1 MQNTLGIQMTQ
12 IFTSESIELGPW
24 SNSKMGTLEQCP
36 YKFDLQYIQKI
47 KKEDIPQHLRQE
59 VDESSL
65 RYGNSVH
72 KVSELV
78 STGES
83 ISEAIKKTAKEQKL
97 TVVEKKQLN
106 AARRNVLSF
115 EERLAQFKDKYNISE
130 DLTEVDLAVDSDLK
144 KSKYFSKKT
153 VLRGKID
160 RLLLTADGKTAIV
173 IDLKTGKKAT
183 LDYARTQLDFY
194 TTLVLGNFPEVS
206 TVRSA
211 LYFTRLGSMVWDK
224 AKNRSSY
231 PMDSSNSI
239 ASKVNSISKEFTESE
254 ESTINVQSLCKWCIY
269 KQLCLQERES
279 RKKSS

>member
-1 MQNTLGIQMTQ
+1 MPQ

-36 YKFDLQYIQKI
+36 YKFELQYIQKI
-47 KKEDIPQHLRQE
+47 KKHDIPKNLQQE
-59 VDESSL
+59 VDDSSL

-78 STGES
+78 STGED
-83 ISEAIKKTAKEQKL
+83 ISTAIAKTAKEQKL
-97 TVVEKKQLN
+97 TIVEKKQLN
-106 AARRNVLSF
+106 AARRNVQSF
-115 EERLAQFKDKYNISE
+115 EERLSTFKANYSISS
-130 DLTEVDLAVDSDLK
+130 DLTEVDLAVNADLL

-160 RLLLTADGKTAIV
+160 RLLLTDDGKTAIV

-194 TTLVLGNFPEVS
+194 TTLVLGNYPEIT

-211 LYFTRLGSMVWDK
+211 LYFTRLGKMLWDK
-224 AKNRSSY
+224 AVKRDAY
-231 PMDSSNSI
+231 PMDAANSI
-239 ASKVNSISKEFTESE
+239 ASKVNAISKEFSETEQ
-254 ESTINVQSLCKWCIY
+254 STINVQSLCKWCIY

-279 RKKSS
+279 RRKSR

>member
-1 MQNTLGIQMTQ
+1 MTQ

-36 YKFDLQYIQKI
+36 YKFELQYIQKI
-47 KKEDIPQHLRQE
+47 KKHDIPKNLQQE

-78 STGES
+78 STGED
-83 ISEAIKKTAKEQKL
+83 ISTAITKTAKEQKL
-97 TVVEKKQLN
+97 TIVEKKQLN
-106 AARRNVLSF
+106 AARSNVQSF
-115 EERLAQFKDKYNISE
+115 EERLSTFKANYNISS
-130 DLTEVDLAVDSDLK
+130 DLTEVDLAVNADLL

-160 RLLLTADGKTAIV
+160 RLLLTDDGKTAIV

-194 TTLVLGNFPEVS
+194 TTLVLGNYPEIT

-211 LYFTRLGSMVWDK
+211 LYFTRLGKMLWDK
-224 AKNRSSY
+224 AVNRDAY
-231 PMDSSNSI
+231 PMDAANSI
-239 ASKVNSISKEFTESE
+239 ASKVNAISKEFSETEQ
-254 ESTINVQSLCKWCIY
+254 STINVQSLCKWCIY

-279 RKKSS
+279 RRKSR